1 MPTPAKI
8 DLAELHKMVAKGKSI
23 RELAKHFDVSI
34 SAIFQAKK
42 KINAQVVRGA
52 AITAHRIVSR
62 HNDVVSRM
70 QKSLDE
76 YDKDLVRLLDL
87 LEQAATVGE
96 KTSVLKVKSEIMDR
110 QGKQI
115 SRIVDTMRAMADF
128 QVMATFI
135 GEVLTTIE
143 RVNKDEKTR
152 IIRSLEDSCGSSI
165 SAFLRASDKVS
176 RTFQGTGSSDAFGG
190 RFARDDGG
198 GGDEDVPGE
207 SSRCDG
213 E

>member
-8 DLAELHKMVAKGKSI
+8 DLAQLHKMVAKGKSV
-23 RELAKHFDVSI
+23 RELAKYFNVSI

-115 SRIVDTMRAMADF
+115 SRIIDAMRAMADF
-128 QVMATFI
+128 RVMATFI

-143 RVNKDEKTR
+143 RVNKDEKSR
-152 IIRSLEDSCGSSI
+152 IIRSLEQSCGASI
-165 SAFLRASDKVS
+165 RTFLGPQAEVS
-176 RTFQGTGSSDAFGG
+176 RPLQGEGSEDVDSGC
-190 RFARDDGG
+190 DDGSGSRG
-198 GGDEDVPGE
+198 GLEDLPGD
-207 SSRCDG
+207 S
-213 E
+213 